1 MPHLKYCSSRLH
13 RREQGVWANF
23 DILVFFT
30 RDHFFYEI
38 GIETLSVENC
48 QSKDVKV
55 FGDSK
60 GILLVFIGE
69 RFGSRVLETIN
80 MLLKVVVRSD
90 VSENEKCLIFG
101 DLGNM

>member
-1 MPHLKYCSSRLH
+1 MKLALRP
-13 RREQGVWANF
+13 
-23 DILVFFT
+23 
-30 RDHFFYEI
+30 
-38 GIETLSVENC
+38 VENC

>member
-1 MPHLKYCSSRLH
+1 MYGP
-13 RREQGVWANF
+13 
-23 DILVFFT
+23 ILINLSFSPGII
-30 RDHFFYEI
+30 FYEI

-80 MLLKVVVRSD
+80 MLLKLSGGHVRWFKS
-90 VSENEKCLIFG
+90 
-101 DLGNM
+101 